1 MKSYYEILGVSQTS
15 DEETITAA
23 FKALM
28 QKLDSGTDSATAAKG
43 NTKDF
48 NDGYAVLKAY
58 EVLVDPDGRREYDAS
73 LIQTKPQVANPPSP
87 EIPVVAEEE
96 DVVVFTRA
104 NSFAEQQPS
113 RWNRALWIL
122 PLLLVGFFLN
132 SQIKN
137 STDPNEIVTVTVN
150 GTANARAQPTAEGSS
165 VLDTYDVGTEL
176 SGTWIDGEPGTNER
190 WLKFE
195 VAGQTRYVWDGNL
208 SAVKP
213 VLLKAPQAPLA
224 VIDTAKEMRSSGWEE
239 SSPDGDGC
247 SMERRGERENGLNY
261 IFIYADNTYE
271 LSFSSPKYKNNS
283 GTTEN
288 VENTPWS
295 NLAVLFDGH
304 RVPAVLQNH
313 YANFWEVEVP
323 LTTEIRRR
331 LARASSISLQLG
343 SETIAEEKIL
353 PNPTSIAT
361 IERCLKP

>member
-1 MKSYYEILGVSQTS
+1 MKNYYEILGVAQTS

-28 QKLDSGTDSATAAKG
+28 QKLDSGTHSATAGKD

-58 EVLVDPDGRREYDAS
+58 EVLVDPDGRQEYDAS
-73 LIQTKPQVANPPSP
+73 LVQTKPQVATPPSP

-104 NSFAEQQPS
+104 NSFTEQQPS
-113 RWNRALWIL
+113 RWNRALWLL

-150 GTANARAQPTAEGSS
+150 GTANARAQPTAQGSS

-176 SGTWIDGEPGTNER
+176 SGTWVDGESGTNER

-208 SAVKP
+208 SVAPMPPPSNSESSIASAQRTSGEQELWECNFGDPRGAYTIKLTATSYQFIPYNPDGGALSGVVNKLKEENWDGSLITGLEFVGSAAPPGRWGFVQDQGKRKALLSYAV
-213 VLLKAPQAPLA
+213 
-224 VIDTAKEMRSSGWEE
+224 ESSG
-239 SSPDGDGC
+239 DGAEC
-247 SMERRGERENGLNY
+247 
-261 IFIYADNTYE
+261 
-271 LSFSSPKYKNNS
+271 
-283 GTTEN
+283 
-288 VENTPWS
+288 TPPGGQPQYVF
-295 NLAVLFDGH
+295 N
-304 RVPAVLQNH
+304 
-313 YANFWEVEVP
+313 
-323 LTTEIRRR
+323 
-331 LARASSISLQLG
+331 
-343 SETIAEEKIL
+343 
-353 PNPTSIAT
+353 
-361 IERCLKP
+361 